1 VQEPSVAT
9 IKTKANVCCVQFSSE
24 SSHVLA
30 FGSADYKVYA
40 YDLRNIK
47 APLAVLAG
55 HGKAVSY
62 VKFVD
67 ATTLVSASTDNT
79 LKLWDLNKGTNPTT
93 APAACTL
100 SYTGHTNEKVSG
112 SVLMFGSAACSDR
125 ELH

>member
-1 VQEPSVAT
+1 MAT

-93 APAACTL
+93 APSACTL
-100 SYTGHTNEKVSG
+100 SYTGHTNEKVSL
-112 SVLMFGSAACSDR
+112 SSLVFWSSLRSDR
-125 ELH
+125 ELN